1 MVCRRLLTGFATGFA
16 LLALAGCAASSH
28 ATDQLTKGRENLKRR
43 QAACGADTAVS
54 GAAGVYPNPD
64 TVFLEDYVLVSV
76 CHLDK
81 LKGDADKI
89 TKPITLYIQGIDS
102 GVEPVGVDYETG
114 ILTFVLRR
122 DEKNKA
128 VWSGLLYAPL
138 QDPISSMYVSV
149 GIQGEK
155 PLPRAPGANTLLR
168 LHKVYVD
175 PVTWL
180 WGILLA
186 AVALGLFI
194 VGAKSDLLRDGPTI
208 GGTKQSFSMAR
219 TQMAWWFFLILVGYV
234 FIWLVTGDRDTIPVS
249 LLGLLGISATTA
261 LAAVALSSR
270 GTDQSAARRKLLDDE
285 LVAIAAATKE
295 IDTQLTDPS
304 LTNIYPTL
312 KAKKAEMEKRRENIY
327 LERASLTTIS
337 PSINW
342 WRDLIT
348 DDNGAFGLDRVQILV
363 WTMVLGLI
371 FLYSVLW
378 DLTMPEFNNTLL
390 ALMGISSGTYIG
402 FKLPSKSS

>member
-1 MVCRRLLTGFATGFA
+1 MLCRRMLIGFA
-16 LLALAGCAASSH
+16 LLAVAGCAASSH
-28 ATDQLTKGRENLKRR
+28 DTDQLTKGRENLWHR
-43 QAACGADTAVS
+43 QAVCGGDPAVS
-54 GAAGVYPNPD
+54 GAAGVNAIPYTPD
-64 TVFLEDYVLVSV
+64 TVFLDDWVLVSV

-81 LKGDADKI
+81 LKADAEKAQ
-89 TKPITLYIQGIDS
+89 KPITLFIQGIDS
-102 GVEPVGVDYETG
+102 GIEPSGVDYDNG
-114 ILTFVLRR
+114 VLTFVLRR
-122 DEKNKA
+122 NEKNKE
-128 VWSGLLYAPL
+128 VWRGLLYAPL

-155 PLPRAPGANTLLR
+155 QLSRAPGANTLLR

-175 PVTWL
+175 QITWL

-194 VGAKSDLLRDGPTI
+194 VGAKSDLLRDGPTL

-219 TQMAWWFFLILVGYV
+219 TQMAWWFFLVLVGYV
-234 FIWLVTGDRDTIPVS
+234 FIWVVTGDRDTIPVS
-249 LLGLLGISATTA
+249 LLGLMGISAGTA
-261 LAAVALSSR
+261 LAAVAISSR
-270 GTDQSAARRKLLDDE
+270 GTDQTAARKKLLDDE
-285 LVAIAAATKE
+285 LVAITAAYRE
-295 IDTQLTDPS
+295 IDTQLTDAT

-327 LERASLTTIS
+327 LERASLTSIT

-363 WTMVLGLI
+363 WTVVLGLI

-378 DLTMPEFNNTLL
+378 DLSMPEFNNTLL

-402 FKLPSKSS
+402 FKLPSKT